1 MPGRHR
7 RCSNTP
13 SFFGLGEMMNVPGI
27 LNGNPEACSKVAA
40 ALNLDKP
47 VDGHAPLC
55 TGADLEAYARA
66 GIRTDHECT
75 TTAELRERISLGM
88 YVSIREGS
96 LARNLLPLIENLTAD
111 LSRRCSFCTDADTLE
126 RGHING
132 MLAMAVKAGIRPV
145 DAVRMATLNTA
156 ECYGLRTA
164 ARLRPDAEPTCCLST
179 TSRTLGRSPSG
190 RRAGL
195 SPATGALSSVRQNR
209 SPDFTRTR

>member
-75 TTAELRERISLGM
+75 TSSKLRERISLGM
-88 YVSIREGS
+88 YVSISEGS
-96 LARNLLPLIENLTAD
+96 LARNRLPLIENLIAD
-111 LSRRCSFCTDADTLE
+111 LSRRCSFCTDDRHLADTLE
-126 RGHING
+126 RAHQRH
-132 MLAMAVKAGIRPV
+132 AG
-145 DAVRMATLNTA
+145 D
-156 ECYGLRTA
+156 
-164 ARLRPDAEPTCCLST
+164 
-179 TSRTLGRSPSG
+179 GR
-190 RRAGL
+190 
-195 SPATGALSSVRQNR
+195 
-209 SPDFTRTR
+209 